1 MAAPEPVVEASE
13 QGAGELGS
21 LYWRGRALYARPRRD
36 QRGRGWERAVRLRP
50 GSLVLLA
57 FGPPERTAAKDGV
70 RCTYPIVNGFLVRT
84 AGATISFSQE
94 AGPPLALASA
104 ITGFFPRLAAS
115 PGRPG
120 WTGALYEQVQRR
132 LHQAVS
138 KRYFRALPRPGA
150 SMKVVVF
157 GATGTIG
164 AALVTALT
172 GDHEVTAVSRSPK
185 ERRDERGVRWVR
197 ADVDL
202 RRWRAGGHELRR
214 HDQTGRATQGP
225 RTASG

>member
-1 MAAPEPVVEASE
+1 VRATLSGWSTSSERRTDGAIDSEQRMAAPEPVVEASE
-13 QGAGELGS
+13 QGAGELGA
-21 LYWRGRALYARPRRD
+21 LYWREVERFM
-36 QRGRGWERAVRLRP
+36 RGLVATNVNADGSVQLRLRP

-84 AGATISFSQE
+84 AGGTISFSQE

-138 KRYFRALPRPGA
+138 KRYFRAL
-150 SMKVVVF
+150 
-157 GATGTIG
+157 
-164 AALVTALT
+164 L
-172 GDHEVTAVSRSPK
+172 SR
-185 ERRDERGVRWVR
+185 ER
-197 ADVDL
+197 A
-202 RRWRAGGHELRR
+202 
-214 HDQTGRATQGP
+214 
-225 RTASG
+225 